1 MKEKERDKL
10 VSFLQQRDVFAT
22 YKYWLMNYGTIKN
35 FYVFC
40 DNVPAE
46 LAIRSAFPWNAES
59 VVKGCDAEKFWGN
72 INSWWIDCLADV
84 VGNNEES
91 SVRNKIDALKEVF
104 RLYQIPNSPRKFGNK
119 IGASEADVKVA
130 IEELRLERRQKQLY
144 EEAEETKPEVEVTKP
159 EVEEDVDD
167 IKPVEYDWAQLTP
180 ISHSRSSSMQYP
192 EGRKMRVTVKECRKY
207 MILFSKEVSDELVK
221 AGCCESM
228 DMAVDNLNRLVFVF
242 GKGKTYAVTQ
252 YLKDGSLKVQNK
264 AITQT
269 LEKYLQTTFVDGKNY
284 YVELGKQHYS
294 AATKQVAIVVSNT
307 VI

>member
-1 MKEKERDKL
+1 MKEKERNKL

-40 DNVPAE
+40 DNMPAE

-72 INSWWIDCLADV
+72 LNSWWIDCLADV
-84 VGNNEES
+84 VGNNIGP
-91 SVRNKIDALKEVF
+91 VRNKIDALKEVF

-119 IGASEADVKVA
+119 IGASEADVKAA
-130 IEELRLERRQKQLY
+130 IEELRIERKQKQLSQ
-144 EEAEETKPEVEVTKP
+144 EAEVTTPEVK
-159 EVEEDVDD
+159 EDVDD
-167 IKPVEYDWAQLTP
+167 IKPVEYDWAQLKT
-180 ISHSRSSSMQYP
+180 INQSGRSSVRNP
-192 EGRKMRVTVKECRKY
+192 AGREMRVTIKEGRMY
-207 MILFSKEVSDELVK
+207 MLLFSKEVSDELVQ
-221 AGCCESM
+221 AGCNDSM

-242 GKGKTYAVTQ
+242 GKGKKYAVAQ
-252 YLKDGSLKVQNK
+252 YTKDGSLKVQNK

-269 LEKYLQTTFVDGKNY
+269 LEKYLQTTFVNGKNY

-294 AATKQVAIVVSNT
+294 EATKQVAIVVSNT
-307 VI
+307 VIDK

>member
-1 MKEKERDKL
+1 MKERERNKL
-10 VSFLQQRDVFAT
+10 VSFLQQKDVFAT
-22 YKYWLMNYGTIKN
+22 YKSWLMNYGQIKN

-46 LAIRSAFPWNAES
+46 LAFRSAFPWDAES
-59 VVKGCDAEKFWGN
+59 MVNGCDAEKFWSN
-72 INSWWIDCLADV
+72 LNSWWIDCLADV
-84 VGNNEES
+84 AGES
-91 SVRNKIDALKEVF
+91 PERNKIDALKEVF

-119 IGASEADVKVA
+119 IGASEEDVKLA
-130 IEELRLERRQKQLY
+130 IEELRLERKQKQLY
-144 EEAEETKPEVEVTKP
+144 QEAEEAKPDVEETKPEA
-159 EVEEDVDD
+159 EEDVDD
-167 IKPVEYDWAQLTP
+167 IKPVEYDWAQLTL
-180 ISHSRSSSMQYP
+180 INQSGSSSMRYP
-192 EGRKMRVTVKECRKY
+192 EGRKMRVTIKEGRKY
-207 MILFSKEVSDELVK
+207 FILFSKEVSDELVK
-221 AGCCESM
+221 TGCCESM
-228 DMAVDNLNRLVFVF
+228 DMCVDNLNRLVFVF